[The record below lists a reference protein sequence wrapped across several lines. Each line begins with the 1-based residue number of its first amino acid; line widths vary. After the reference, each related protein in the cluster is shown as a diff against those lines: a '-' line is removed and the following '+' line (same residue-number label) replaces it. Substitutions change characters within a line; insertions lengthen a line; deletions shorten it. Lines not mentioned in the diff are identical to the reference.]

1 MGAPQPLPGIKAR
14 QAPEPHFRDGP
25 VLRAVC
31 VPLRKR
37 RDTMDRGEGWRGV
50 IYRYVLHLEDTE
62 ARRTIRWTFT
72 HPIAESHVVDLPTF
86 GRWYVTRVLTED
98 ANGAGVAYCTPA
110 E

>member
-1 MGAPQPLPGIKAR
+1 M
-14 QAPEPHFRDGP
+14 
-25 VLRAVC
+25 
-31 VPLRKR
+31 
-37 RDTMDRGEGWRGV
+37 